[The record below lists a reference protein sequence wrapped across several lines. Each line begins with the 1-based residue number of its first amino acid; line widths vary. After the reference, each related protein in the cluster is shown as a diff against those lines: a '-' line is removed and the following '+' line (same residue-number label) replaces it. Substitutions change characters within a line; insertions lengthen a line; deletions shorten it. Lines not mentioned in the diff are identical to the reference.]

1 MISLLLKYSLSISED
16 ILVMLT
22 HGTELEN
29 SFVRVE
35 RCESATHLPKEN
47 FGKELNEKQ
56 NKIDLSGNIEMQ
68 HVYVKYRNNLDYILK
83 DINLNIN
90 FGEKICVVGR
100 TGSGKSTIILCLFRL
115 IETSKGKIY
124 INKKNIKDM
133 PLKILRRNL
142 GIVPQEPKIFSGSL
156 KFNLDPMRKYS
167 DFEINNAIREVGLF
181 KLMKENG
188 RDIRKKLNMK
198 LKENGG
204 NLSLGEKQ
212 LICLA
217 RIFLRKNKI
226 VVMDE
231 ATSNIDNKTDNLIQK
246 AVDKIFKNSTLIT
259 IAHKIPD
266 LNKYNKIMVLDSGH
280 LIEFDTPEN
289 LLKNKKG
296 IFKQLYENNIASS

>member
-1 MISLLLKYSLSISED
+1 MKKS
-16 ILVMLT
+16 
-22 HGTELEN
+22 
-29 SFVRVE
+29 
-35 RCESATHLPKEN
+35 
-47 FGKELNEKQ
+47 
-56 NKIDLSGNIEMQ
+56 
-68 HVYVKYRNNLDYILK
+68 NLDYILK
-83 DINLNIN
+83 DITLNIN

-100 TGSGKSTIILCLFRL
+100 TGSGKSTIILSLFRL
-115 IETSKGKIY
+115 IETNKGNTY
-124 INKKNIKDM
+124 INKQNIKNI

-142 GIVPQEPKIFSGSL
+142 GIVPQEPKIFSGTL
-156 KFNLDPMRKYS
+156 KFNLDPMKKYS

-188 RDIRKKLNMK
+188 RDIRKKLNIR

-226 VVMDE
+226 VIMDE

-246 AVDKIFKNSTLIT
+246 AVDKIFKNSIIIT

-266 LNKYNKIMVLDSGH
+266 LSKYNRIMVLDNGC
-280 LIEFDTPEN
+280 LIEFDTPDN

-296 IFKQLYENNIASS
+296 IFKQLYENNITS